1 MLVVTKLDR
10 LARSVADASSI
21 ARHLH
26 TEGVTLNLGG
36 EIYNPT
42 GALMFHV
49 LAVIAE
55 FEANLISA
63 RTREGMAI
71 AKKKESLKGNNAATS
86 SNSTNKAN
94 PLKLIS
100 QHSTMCLAVL
110 LAESSQIPPEKTCNN
125 ALYHIYSF
133 TYRM

>member
-71 AKKKESLKGNNAATS
+71 AKKKGKLKGKQRRNVIKLYQQGE
-86 SNSTNKAN
+86 STQAD
-94 PLKLIS
+94 I
-100 QHSTMCLAVL
+100 A
-110 LAESSQIPPEKTCNN
+110 
-125 ALYHIYSF
+125 ALYNVSRRTIGRII
-133 TYRM
+133 TNTARKDMQ

>member
-49 LAVIAE
+49 LAVITE

-71 AKKKESLKGNNAATS
+71 AKKKGKLKGKQRRNVIKLYQQGE
-86 SNSTNKAN
+86 STQAD
-94 PLKLIS
+94 I
-100 QHSTMCLAVL
+100 A
-110 LAESSQIPPEKTCNN
+110 
-125 ALYHIYSF
+125 ALYNVSRRTIGRII
-133 TYRM
+133 TNTARKDMQ